1 MAKIVVACG
10 SGVASSEATASRIKD
25 FFVTNN
31 VKGISVDATDFK
43 QLPEILHNYDVY
55 VWIAKP
61 NQQLEELAKEN
72 NIAVVNGMPI
82 FMNMNPEKS
91 YKEIV
96 QALKNMQAAGK

>member
-1 MAKIVVACG
+1 MDQALHQVKQLPA
-10 SGVASSEATASRIKD
+10 ELRIFSK
-25 FFVTNN
+25 VTML
-31 VKGISVDATDFK
+31 KAVDATDFK
-43 QLPEILHNYDVY
+43 QLPEVLHNYDVY

-91 YKEIV
+91 YKQII

>member
-1 MAKIVVACG
+1 MAKIVVACR

-25 FFVTNN
+25 FFETNN
-31 VKGISVDATDFK
+31 VKGISVDATGFK

>member
-25 FFVTNN
+25 FFESHN
-31 VKGISVDATDFK
+31 VKGVSVDATDFK
-43 QLPEILHNYDVY
+43 QLPEVLHNYDVY

-72 NIAVVNGMPI
+72 NIAVVNGMPN

-91 YKEIV
+91 YKQII

>member
-25 FFVTNN
+25 FFETNN
-31 VKGISVDATDFK
+31 VKGILVDATDFK

-72 NIAVVNGMPI
+72 NIAVVNGIPI

>member
-25 FFVTNN
+25 FFETNN
-31 VKGISVDATDFK
+31 VKGILVDATDFK

-61 NQQLEELAKEN
+61 NQQLEELANEN

>member
-25 FFVTNN
+25 FFETNN
-31 VKGISVDATDFK
+31 VKGILVDAANFK